1 MSSLQKRIGCTA
13 ATLLIA
19 ILMTGCRGQQA
30 VTVPLPIL
38 VNNPAAYDGR
48 QVITHGVVRH
58 FNDPLHYWI
67 EDDYLNRVEIF
78 PHQQIA
84 PHLGEAVQV
93 EGRFHF
99 SSREGRRLIL
109 ERVDQLESE

>member
-1 MSSLQKRIGCTA
+1 MSSLQKHIGCTA
-13 ATLLIA
+13 ATLLITT
-19 ILMTGCRGQQA
+19 LMTGCRGQQA

-38 VNNPAAYDGR
+38 VNNPAAHDGR
-48 QVITHGVVRH
+48 QVITYGVVRH

-84 PHLGEAVQV
+84 PYLGEAVQV

-99 SSREGRRLIL
+99 SPREGRRLIL